1 MNFEGGENYG
11 PLFGTRTLEQ
21 SFLPVGKTIRKVG
34 VFLESPSWLAT
45 NHVLMEIVDQTTNR
59 SHRPSDTISGVKG
72 AMWHDF
78 RLYSVPLPE
87 NTVCEIR
94 LTAPTTS
101 SVGGGVIWWSSAGD
115 KYDGGQ
121 AIVDGTPQESNFS
134 FRIDF
139 VR

>member
-1 MNFEGGENYG
+1 
-11 PLFGTRTLEQ
+11 
-21 SFLPVGKTIRKVG
+21 
-34 VFLESPSWLAT
+34 
-45 NHVLMEIVDQTTNR
+45 
-59 SHRPSDTISGVKG
+59 
-72 AMWHDF
+72 MWHDF